1 MFHSQYPHRFT
12 TCNLEISLLHNRSTN
27 LENFGFRTIQGSK
40 SRDTVSASTRILDD
54 RDLCALSIENNSP
67 YAMVGGVVFGPDR
80 RVTMAAMVTMFVLPM
95 VSVDVSKRTEVTN
108 NVRAAS
114 MRPKRRDRERRR
126 CIFFMVFFFF
136 FSWSVEQSNEGDSNS
151 NRRVFLYEVCFMVF
165 FFFGFEWSTYI
176 YIYIQWLVGDGWW
189 LAKKVV
195 VECGVKKRTHRTD
208 KRKSAQRKLHSS
220 QALVRQNFENC
231 CSVQGVSSYVID
243 HRMMTEIRREIVFRI
258 FYVVS

>member
-136 FSWSVEQSNEGDSNS
+136 FLVGQSNSPMKEIRIQIVEYFCTKFVSW
-151 NRRVFLYEVCFMVF
+151 F

-243 HRMMTEIRREIVFRI
+243 HRMMTEIRGEIVFRI